1 MNIWYTD
8 NTRDEWF
15 KNVPKFWVDEKV
27 EDQKCLHKTC
37 TCCDGTGVR
46 KDGLGMCTHMISCP
60 CPRCTP
66 RC

>member
-15 KNVPKFWVDEKV
+15 KNVPKFWVDEKD
-27 EDQKCLHKTC
+27 EQSCLHKTC
-37 TCCDGTGVR
+37 KCCDGTGVR
-46 KDGLGMCTHMISCP
+46 KDGLGMCIHMISCP